1 MAVTTGSKPVS
12 VCHGQSESR
21 MPLRCIGGTFSGL
34 GLNRF
39 LAEADIRSD
48 RHERKPMKPS
58 VITSARR
65 ENCPPRWLSALG
77 IALLG
82 LPAFLGITPAS
93 QAAAPGGGSV
103 PAFSSGYRV
112 PSQVNAGTVVASG
125 GSPQVNTPINA
136 GTVAASG
143 GSPQISA
150 PILAGTVAASGAWP
164 QINAPINAGTVAAS
178 GGSPQINAPIVA
190 GTVIAQGSGF

>member
-1 MAVTTGSKPVS
+1 
-12 VCHGQSESR
+12 
-21 MPLRCIGGTFSGL
+21 
-34 GLNRF
+34 
-39 LAEADIRSD
+39 
-48 RHERKPMKPS
+48 MKPS
-58 VITSARR
+58 VITAARLDTYR
-65 ENCPPRWLSALG
+65 CQLDGIAAMKNLVRQSWRKVWSGRRANCPPRWLPAL
-77 IALLG
+77 ALLG

-93 QAAAPGGGSV
+93 QAAAPGGGNV